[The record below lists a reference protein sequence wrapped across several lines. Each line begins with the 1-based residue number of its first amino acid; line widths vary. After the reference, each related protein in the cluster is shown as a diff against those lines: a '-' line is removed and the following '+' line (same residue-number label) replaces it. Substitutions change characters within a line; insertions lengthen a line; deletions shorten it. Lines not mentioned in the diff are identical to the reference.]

1 MLRGRPALGILCFVS
16 FLSLK
21 TQAAHRRCT
30 KDIIIRVQTLINKAP
45 DVRLTDIRLYTPT
58 IEDFQK
64 CPSSTLKCYAEEIK
78 VLCVELKT
86 VKNFKLNVKLEK
98 LATFFNQTEA
108 ACRQCEIFTKQN
120 AATDAITMSSNKV
133 CLFPKWIKLNSAH
146 MNEAIRRPGRQE
158 AIEEQI

>member
-120 AATDAITMSSNKV
+120 AATFLDHLQSALQMMNQQFCERVQSSENKETP
-133 CLFPKWIKLNSAH
+133 LP
-146 MNEAIRRPGRQE
+146 
-158 AIEEQI
+158 